1 MQNEEILDEL
11 KSYVARLPS
20 PVLGSKE
27 KNKHTKL
34 YV

>member
-1 MQNEEILDEL
+1 MQDKEILDEL

-20 PVLGSKE
+20 LILGSKE
-27 KNKHTKL
+27 KKHTKL